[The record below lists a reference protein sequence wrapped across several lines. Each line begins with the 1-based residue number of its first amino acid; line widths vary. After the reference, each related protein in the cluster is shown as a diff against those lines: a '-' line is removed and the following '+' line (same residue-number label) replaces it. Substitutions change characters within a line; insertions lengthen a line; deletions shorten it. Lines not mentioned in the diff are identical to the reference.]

1 MSESKSQTSLDFA
14 ERNGGRLK
22 VKYEPEEP
30 LIEKVQSGEYGLKEY
45 IQHHSREL
53 SEEYER
59 FCDQQNISAGDE
71 TSAMMFM
78 EHRDKQ
84 LEEAIENGD
93 A

>member
-22 VKYEPEEP
+22 VKYEPEET

>member
-1 MSESKSQTSLDFA
+1 M
-14 ERNGGRLK
+14 
-22 VKYEPEEP
+22 KYEPEET

-53 SEEYER
+53 NEEYER
-59 FCDQQNISAGDE
+59 FCDQRNISAGDE
-71 TSAMMFM
+71 TSAAMFM